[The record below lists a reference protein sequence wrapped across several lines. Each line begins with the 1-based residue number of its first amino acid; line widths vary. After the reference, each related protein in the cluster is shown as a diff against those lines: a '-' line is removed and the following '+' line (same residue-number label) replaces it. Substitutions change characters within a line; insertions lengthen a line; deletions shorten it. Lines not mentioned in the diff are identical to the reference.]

1 MASLQ
6 YFSFIRAAFAF
17 SLLLIIVGTAGYFLV
32 TRPALERHAEWIS
45 ADILPGTGKCQVAD
59 LGVQL
64 SLLKARGI
72 NGIAMQTGIHAPS
85 GKSIFISRF
94 PFDVFLAEQIQA
106 RSKTPVTINSS
117 LSEVSLSFSCNSE
130 TVIMNFDRSATL
142 GAVPAWA
149 FFFWISGLIGGALG
163 MAALL
168 SKSLAAPLRKLSSHL
183 RHTPLGAAVP
193 KAPNTGITEFDQL
206 ACEIDDLRSRASKA
220 VASRSAI
227 LMGLSHDL
235 RKPLTRLRLTL
246 DTEPSPTPETIFE
259 IRQDILELQEALDE
273 FMRAANSM
281 ASPAVP
287 NGAQDVWS
295 RLQRMHTDP
304 RLTFIGQ
311 PDCKCPPLNAAALVR
326 VATNLIE
333 NSLQHTSGLVQV
345 SWTSSPT
352 WMLCVSDS
360 GPGLDN
366 PHSLR
371 MMQPFQTRNPVTET
385 GDNLHAGLGLAL
397 VRILCEHNGWTLKH
411 GYTSDNAW
419 EICVIQR

>member
-6 YFSFIRAAFAF
+6 YFSFVRAAFAF

-45 ADILPGTGKCQVAD
+45 ADILPDAGKCQVAD
-59 LGVQL
+59 LGIQL

-72 NGIAMQTGIHAPS
+72 NGIAMQTSIHAPAGRS
-85 GKSIFISRF
+85 TFISRF

-106 RSKTPVTINSS
+106 RSRTPVTINSS

-130 TVIMNFDRSATL
+130 TVILNLDRSATL

-149 FFFWISGLIGGALG
+149 LFFWITGLIGGALG

-168 SKSLAAPLRKLSSHL
+168 SRSLAAPLGKLSGHL
-183 RHTPLGAAVP
+183 RQTPLGAAVSN
-193 KAPNTGITEFDQL
+193 APDTGITEFDQL

-220 VASRSAI
+220 VASRSAL
-227 LMGLSHDL
+227 LMSLSHDL

-246 DTEPSPTPETIFE
+246 DIDPSPTPETISE

-281 ASPAVP
+281 ASPASP
-287 NGAQDVWS
+287 NGAHDVWN
-295 RLQRMHTDP
+295 RLQRIHTDP
-304 RLTFIGQ
+304 RLTFVGI
-311 PDCKCPPLNAAALVR
+311 PDSRCPPLNAAALVR

-333 NSLQHTSGLVQV
+333 NSLQHTRGPVQV
-345 SWTSSPT
+345 SWASSPT

-360 GPGLDN
+360 GPGIDD
-366 PHSLR
+366 PHSLQ
-371 MMQPFQTRNPVTET
+371 MMQPFQTSNHVTET

-397 VRILCEHNGWTLKH
+397 VQILCEHNGWTLEY
-411 GYTSDNAW
+411 GYSSDKAW
-419 EICVIQR
+419 KICITQR